1 MVFFN
6 DGIMYEPCE
15 SGKCNVDQRS
25 FKSYFARWLV
35 ATAELAP
42 FTYELIMPKLAS
54 SATAAVKSCTAGS
67 TGNKC
72 GLRWNT
78 GTNDGSIG
86 VGEQMAVL
94 EVLQSNLI
102 GTVPGWVS
110 NVKGTGSSVGDPS
123 AGSRSTSNA
132 RLSPSAAT
140 TADRIGAGILTAIV
154 LIGVVSGSVVMVMD

>member
-1 MVFFN
+1 
-6 DGIMYEPCE
+6 
-15 SGKCNVDQRS
+15 
-25 FKSYFARWLV
+25 
-35 ATAELAP
+35 
-42 FTYELIMPKLAS
+42 
-54 SATAAVKSCTAGS
+54 
-67 TGNKC
+67 
-72 GLRWNT
+72 
-78 GTNDGSIG
+78 
-86 VGEQMAVL
+86 MAVL

>member
-25 FKSYFARWLV
+25 FKAYFARWLV

-54 SATAAVKSCTAGS
+54 SANAAVKTCTAGT

-94 EVLQSNLI
+94 EVLQSNLVDTI
-102 GTVPGWVS
+102 PGWVS
-110 NVKGTGSSVGDPS
+110 DVKGTGSSVGDPN

-140 TADRIGAGILTAIV
+140 TADRIGAGFLTAIV
-154 LIGVVSGSVVMVMD
+154 LIGVVGGSVVMIMD